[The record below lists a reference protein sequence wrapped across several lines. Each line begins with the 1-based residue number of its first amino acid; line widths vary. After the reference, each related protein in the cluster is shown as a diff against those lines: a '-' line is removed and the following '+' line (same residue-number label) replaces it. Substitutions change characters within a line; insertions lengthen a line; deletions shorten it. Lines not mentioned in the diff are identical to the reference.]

1 VAIDSCQD
9 KDNIII
15 KIMNYIRYEYSV
27 SKVGVVMD
35 HPTPPTP
42 LVHNH
47 THFTYRILIPDIV
60 LDLDYNTRFS

>member
-1 VAIDSCQD
+1 M
-9 KDNIII
+9 K
-15 KIMNYIRYEYSV
+15 YIRYEYSV

-35 HPTPPTP
+35 HPTPPHPPPTP

-60 LDLDYNTRFS
+60 LYLDYNTSFS

>member
-1 VAIDSCQD
+1 VTIDNCQD
-9 KDNIII
+9 KDSIII
-15 KIMNYIRYEYSV
+15 KIMKGIRYEYSV

-60 LDLDYNTRFS
+60 FDLEYNIRFN